1 MWTEK
6 FLKIAHGFIPN
17 KQIFVCPRDSPW
29 FTSELRGMRRKLL
42 RFYKS
47 AKNTGNTNDWNKY
60 KTLNREYHQCL
71 NTAENEY
78 NKKQNESLSCN
89 RNSKTW

>member
-17 KQIFVCPRDSPW
+17 KQIFVRP
-29 FTSELRGMRRKLL
+29 LL

-60 KTLNREYHQCL
+60 KTLNWEYHQCL
-71 NTAENEY
+71 NTAENDY
-78 NKKQNESLSCN
+78 SKK
-89 RNSKTW
+89 